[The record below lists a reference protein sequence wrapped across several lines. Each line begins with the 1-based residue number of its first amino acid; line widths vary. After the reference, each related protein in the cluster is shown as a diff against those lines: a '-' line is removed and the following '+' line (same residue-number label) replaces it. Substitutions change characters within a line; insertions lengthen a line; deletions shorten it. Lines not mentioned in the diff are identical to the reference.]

1 MGKKSKKINYDL
13 GENIHDNV
21 NRNQIN
27 WFPGH
32 MNKAIKKIRES
43 IKKVDIVLEIRDA
56 RSPLVTSNKLIKEA
70 IGQKSHLVVFNKT
83 NLANLDI
90 VKDWEKWF
98 QSKGMKFV
106 FINSFDKKSLNKI
119 ISYANEIV
127 QTKWKQSNPN
137 GVSRQNLRM
146 MTIGLP
152 NTGKSTIINR
162 LANRNA
168 SKVANKPGQT
178 QQQIWIKVDKNLEIL
193 DTPGV
198 MPPKIDK
205 YEHGLWLTA
214 LHAIPDTVVSSEVPA
229 CFIVEHLLET
239 NSKEFKSRYSLS
251 SEDNDL
257 ISVLNKIAVLRGCL
271 LKKGEYDYDRVYSI
285 ILTDFRDGTLGRV
298 SLGLPPK

>member
-127 QTKWKQSNPN
+127 QAKWKQSNPN